1 MAKKTYKTHENE
13 PMPVGE
19 PEVAYRTR
27 VSPSNSWNPNV
38 PFHGTQEEW
47 WEHIR
52 RIEAG
57 NFTPWEEAKK
67 EFEEWKKEFLA
78 NRLK

>member
-1 MAKKTYKTHENE
+1 MAKKTYQTPENE

-19 PEVAYRTR
+19 PEAAYRVK
-27 VSPSNSWNPNV
+27 VSSSNSWNPNV

-52 RIEAG
+52 QIEAG
-57 NFTPWEEAKK
+57 QFYPVFEAHQRISQWLEQKM
-67 EFEEWKKEFLA
+67 
-78 NRLK
+78 